1 MAMSEAKKR
10 SNKKWNDAHMKER
23 YDRVQLVLPK
33 GLKEQIQAA
42 AKQSSESLNAYVIRA
57 INAQMQSDTNS

>member
-1 MAMSEAKKR
+1 
-10 SNKKWNDAHMKER
+10 MKER

-42 AKQSSESLNAYVIRA
+42 AKQNSECLNAYVIRA
-57 INAQMQSDTNS
+57 VNAQMERDTQQSND